1 MKKFYTIL
9 LSLLLLAPALAAQKR
24 NGANGSD
31 KKGNTQVEQPRRFNA
46 LNKINLVAAAVS
58 RLYVDVIDEDT
69 IAEKTIAA
77 MLKQLDPHST
87 YLPPHEA
94 QQTLETLSGKFDG
107 IGIQINMLEDTLFV
121 VQTVVGGP
129 SEKAGILPG
138 DRIISVD
145 DSIVAG
151 VKLAVNDIIT
161 MLRGKRGSK
170 VSIGIMRR
178 GVAEPIYFTI
188 TRDKIPVNS
197 IDATYMLDD
206 TTGYIRLSRFAESSA
221 EEMGKAVKSLRKE
234 GMRNLILD
242 LQGNGG
248 GYLNVAVKIADMFL
262 DKDQLIVYTEGRNV
276 RRAQEI
282 ATGNTLLPDERVVVM
297 VDELSAS
304 ASEILAGAL
313 QDWDRAVI
321 VGRRTFGKGLVQRPI
336 TMPDK
341 SLLRLTVARYHTP
354 TGRCIQRPY
363 VKGENEA
370 YDQDLNERL
379 AHGELLYA
387 DSIHFTDSLQYKTL
401 RIGRTV
407 YGGGGIMPD
416 VFVGLDTARYT
427 AYHRQLLRRG
437 ILNRSIYTY
446 LDNHRREIISKYRK
460 VSKFIDQYE
469 IDDQLWATLDTL
481 ATETGIKPKD
491 DAEKEASRPL
501 IALQLKALLA
511 RDLYNSTST
520 YYMIYN
526 PTNPIYRKAME
537 IICSDKYNKLLK
549 K

>member
-178 GVAEPIYFTI
+178 GVAEPISFTI

-221 EEMGKAVKSLRKE
+221 EEMEKAVKSLRKE

-379 AHGELLYA
+379 AHGELLHA

-437 ILNRSIYTY
+437 ILNRSIYTD

-491 DAEKEASRPL
+491 DAEKEASKPL
-501 IALQLKALLA
+501 IAVQLKALLA

>member
-31 KKGNTQVEQPRRFNA
+31 KKGNTQIEQPRRFNA

-178 GVAEPIYFTI
+178 GVAEPISFTI

-221 EEMGKAVKSLRKE
+221 EEMEKAVKSLRKE

-379 AHGELLYA
+379 AHGELLHA

-501 IALQLKALLA
+501 IAVQLKALLA

-526 PTNPIYRKAME
+526 PTNPIYHKAME

>member
-31 KKGNTQVEQPRRFNA
+31 KKGNTQAEQPRRFNA

-178 GVAEPIYFTI
+178 GVAEPISFTI

-221 EEMGKAVKSLRKE
+221 EEMEKAVKSLRKE
-234 GMRNLILD
+234 GMRHLILD

-379 AHGELLYA
+379 AHGELLHA

-501 IALQLKALLA
+501 IAVQLKALLA

>member
-31 KKGNTQVEQPRRFNA
+31 KKGNTQAEQPRRFNA

-178 GVAEPIYFTI
+178 GVAEPISFTI

-221 EEMGKAVKSLRKE
+221 EEMEKAVKSLRKE

-379 AHGELLYA
+379 AHGELLHA

-501 IALQLKALLA
+501 IAVQLKALLA

-520 YYMIYN
+520 YYMIFN

>member
-178 GVAEPIYFTI
+178 GVAEPISFTI

-221 EEMGKAVKSLRKE
+221 EEMEKAVKSLRKE

-248 GYLNVAVKIADMFL
+248 GYLNVAGKIADMFL

-379 AHGELLYA
+379 AHGELLHA

-491 DAEKEASRPL
+491 DAEKEASKPL
-501 IALQLKALLA
+501 IAVQLKALLA

>member
-31 KKGNTQVEQPRRFNA
+31 KKGNTQAEQPRRFNA

-161 MLRGKRGSK
+161 MLRGKRGSQ
-170 VSIGIMRR
+170 VFIGIMRR
-178 GVAEPIYFTI
+178 GVAEPISFTI

-221 EEMGKAVKSLRKE
+221 EEMEKAVKSLRKE

-379 AHGELLYA
+379 AHGELLHA

-501 IALQLKALLA
+501 IAVQLKALLA

>member
-31 KKGNTQVEQPRRFNA
+31 KKGNTQAEQPRRFNA

-178 GVAEPIYFTI
+178 GVAEPISFTI

-221 EEMGKAVKSLRKE
+221 EEMEKAVKSLRKE

-379 AHGELLYA
+379 AHGELLHA

-501 IALQLKALLA
+501 IAVQLKALLA

>member
-178 GVAEPIYFTI
+178 GVAEPISFTI

-221 EEMGKAVKSLRKE
+221 EEMEKAVKSLRKE

-304 ASEILAGAL
+304 ASEILAGPL

-379 AHGELLYA
+379 AHGELLHA

-491 DAEKEASRPL
+491 DAEKEASKPL
-501 IALQLKALLA
+501 IAVQLKALLA

>member
-31 KKGNTQVEQPRRFNA
+31 KKGNTQVEQSRRFNA

-178 GVAEPIYFTI
+178 GVAEPISFTI

-221 EEMGKAVKSLRKE
+221 EEMEKAVKSLRKE

-341 SLLRLTVARYHTP
+341 SLLRLTVARYHTL

-379 AHGELLYA
+379 AHGELLHA

-501 IALQLKALLA
+501 IAVQLKALLA

>member
-31 KKGNTQVEQPRRFNA
+31 KKGNTQAEQPRRFNA

-178 GVAEPIYFTI
+178 GVAEPISFTI

-221 EEMGKAVKSLRKE
+221 EEMEKAVKSLRKE

-363 VKGENEA
+363 VKVENEA

-379 AHGELLYA
+379 AHGELLHA

-501 IALQLKALLA
+501 IAVQLKALLA

>member
-107 IGIQINMLEDTLFV
+107 IGIQINMLEDKLFV

-379 AHGELLYA
+379 AHGELLHA

>member
-178 GVAEPIYFTI
+178 GVAEPISFTI

-221 EEMGKAVKSLRKE
+221 EEMEKAVKSLRKE

-379 AHGELLYA
+379 AHGELLHA

-416 VFVGLDTARYT
+416 VFVGLDTARYS

-491 DAEKEASRPL
+491 DAEKEASKPL
-501 IALQLKALLA
+501 IAVQLKALLA

>member
-31 KKGNTQVEQPRRFNA
+31 KKGNTQAEQPRRFNA

-178 GVAEPIYFTI
+178 GVAEPISFTI

-221 EEMGKAVKSLRKE
+221 EEMEKAVKSLRKE

-248 GYLNVAVKIADMFL
+248 GYLNVAVKIADMCL

-379 AHGELLYA
+379 AHGELLHA

-501 IALQLKALLA
+501 IAVQLKALLA

>member
-178 GVAEPIYFTI
+178 GVAEPISFTI

-221 EEMGKAVKSLRKE
+221 EEMEKAVKSLRKE

-379 AHGELLYA
+379 AHGELLHA

-491 DAEKEASRPL
+491 DAEKEASKPL
-501 IALQLKALLA
+501 ITVQLKALLA

>member
-31 KKGNTQVEQPRRFNA
+31 KKGNTQVEQSRRFNA

-94 QQTLETLSGKFDG
+94 QQTLETLWGKFDG

-178 GVAEPIYFTI
+178 GVAKPISFTI

-221 EEMGKAVKSLRKE
+221 EEMEKAVKSLRKE

-379 AHGELLYA
+379 AHGELLHA

-469 IDDQLWATLDTL
+469 IDNQLWATLDTL

-491 DAEKEASRPL
+491 DAEKEASKPL
-501 IALQLKALLA
+501 IAVQLKALLA

-526 PTNPIYRKAME
+526 PTNTLYRKGKE

>member
-129 SEKAGILPG
+129 SEKAGILHG

-178 GVAEPIYFTI
+178 GVAEPISFTI

-221 EEMGKAVKSLRKE
+221 EEMEKAVKSLRKE

-321 VGRRTFGKGLVQRPI
+321 VGRRTFGKGLVHRPI

-379 AHGELLYA
+379 AHGELLHA

-491 DAEKEASRPL
+491 DAEKEASKPL
-501 IALQLKALLA
+501 IAVQLKALLA

>member
-9 LSLLLLAPALAAQKR
+9 LSLLLLEPALAAQKR

-69 IAEKTIAA
+69 IAGKTIAA

-94 QQTLETLSGKFDG
+94 QQTLETLSGKLDG

-379 AHGELLYA
+379 AHGELLHA

-416 VFVGLDTARYT
+416 VFIPADTTDVTKYFVEVAGRNILYRYTIEYADRHRDALNAVRTIGGLDSLLDGDRRLFDDFIAYAARKGVAPRYDDIARSRKLIEAQLR
-427 AYHRQLLRRG
+427 AYIGRNTSLEDDGFYAQIYPVDDVIVRAIG
-437 ILNRSIYTY
+437 ILNGKR
-446 LDNHRREIISKYRK
+446 
-460 VSKFIDQYE
+460 
-469 IDDQLWATLDTL
+469 DD
-481 ATETGIKPKD
+481 
-491 DAEKEASRPL
+491 
-501 IALQLKALLA
+501 
-511 RDLYNSTST
+511 
-520 YYMIYN
+520 
-526 PTNPIYRKAME
+526 
-537 IICSDKYNKLLK
+537 
-549 K
+549 

>member
-31 KKGNTQVEQPRRFNA
+31 KKGNTHVEQPRRFNA

-178 GVAEPIYFTI
+178 GVAEPISFTI

-221 EEMGKAVKSLRKE
+221 EEMEKAVKSLRKE

-379 AHGELLYA
+379 AHGELLHA

-491 DAEKEASRPL
+491 DAEKEASKPL
-501 IALQLKALLA
+501 IAVQLKALLA

>member
-31 KKGNTQVEQPRRFNA
+31 KKGNTQAEQPRRFNA

-178 GVAEPIYFTI
+178 GVAEPISFTI

-221 EEMGKAVKSLRKE
+221 EEMEKAVKSLRKE

-336 TMPDK
+336 TMPGK

-379 AHGELLYA
+379 AHGELLHA

-501 IALQLKALLA
+501 IAVQLKALLA

>member
-145 DSIVAG
+145 DS
-151 VKLAVNDIIT
+151 KLAVNDIIT

-178 GVAEPIYFTI
+178 GVAEPISFTI

-221 EEMGKAVKSLRKE
+221 EEMEKAVKSLRKE

-379 AHGELLYA
+379 AHGELLHA

-491 DAEKEASRPL
+491 DAEKEASKPL
-501 IALQLKALLA
+501 IAVQLKALLA

>member
-31 KKGNTQVEQPRRFNA
+31 KKGNTQVEQSRRFNA

-178 GVAEPIYFTI
+178 GVAKPISFTI

-197 IDATYMLDD
+197 IDATHMLDD

-221 EEMGKAVKSLRKE
+221 EEMEKAVKSLRKE

-379 AHGELLYA
+379 AHGELLHA

-469 IDDQLWATLDTL
+469 IDNQLWATLDTL

-491 DAEKEASRPL
+491 DAEKEASKPL
-501 IALQLKALLA
+501 IAVQLKALLA

>member
-31 KKGNTQVEQPRRFNA
+31 KKGNTQAEQPRRFNA

-161 MLRGKRGSK
+161 MLRGKRESK

-178 GVAEPIYFTI
+178 GVAEPISFTI

-197 IDATYMLDD
+197 IAATYMLDD

-221 EEMGKAVKSLRKE
+221 EEMEKAVKSLRKE

-379 AHGELLYA
+379 AHGELLHA

-501 IALQLKALLA
+501 IAVQLKALLA

>member
-178 GVAEPIYFTI
+178 GVAEPISFTI

-221 EEMGKAVKSLRKE
+221 EEMEKAVKSLRKE

-379 AHGELLYA
+379 AHGELLHA

-491 DAEKEASRPL
+491 DAEKEASKPL
-501 IALQLKALLA
+501 IAVQLKALLA
-511 RDLYNSTST
+511 RDLYNSTTT

>member
-24 NGANGSD
+24 NGVNGSD
-31 KKGNTQVEQPRRFNA
+31 KKGNTQVEHPRRFNA

-178 GVAEPIYFTI
+178 GVAEPISFTI

-221 EEMGKAVKSLRKE
+221 EEMEKAVKSLRKE

-379 AHGELLYA
+379 AHGELLHA

-491 DAEKEASRPL
+491 DAEKEASKPL
-501 IALQLKALLA
+501 IAVQLKALLA

>member
-1 MKKFYTIL
+1 MKKFCTIL
-9 LSLLLLAPALAAQKR
+9 LSLLLLVPALSAQKR
-24 NGANGSD
+24 SGANDTG
-31 KKGNTQVEQPRRFNA
+31 KKSNTQEEQPRRFNA

-107 IGIQINMLEDTLFV
+107 IGIQINMLEDTLLV

-129 SEKAGILPG
+129 SEKAGVLPG

-170 VSIGIMRR
+170 VSIGVMRR
-178 GVAEPIYFTI
+178 GIADPIYFTI

-197 IDATYMLDD
+197 IDAAYMLDD
-206 TTGYIRLSRFAESSA
+206 TTGYVRLSRFAESSA
-221 EEMGKAVKSLRKE
+221 EEMEKAVKALRKE
-234 GMRNLILD
+234 GMKNLILD

-276 RRAQEI
+276 RRAQEK

-313 QDWDRAVI
+313 QDWDRAII

-416 VFVGLDTARYT
+416 VFVGLDTTRYT

-446 LDNHRREIISKYRK
+446 LDNHRKEITSKYRK
-460 VSKFIDQYE
+460 VSKFTDQYE
-469 IDDQLWATLDTL
+469 IDENLWSTLDTL
-481 ATETGIKPKD
+481 ATETGIVPKD
-491 DAEKEASRPL
+491 DAEKELSRPL
-501 IALQLKALLA
+501 IAVQLKALLA

-537 IICSDKYNKLLK
+537 IICSDEYEKLLNE
-549 K
+549 

>member
-24 NGANGSD
+24 NGVNGSD
-31 KKGNTQVEQPRRFNA
+31 KKGNTQVEHPRRFNA

-178 GVAEPIYFTI
+178 GVAEPISFTI

-221 EEMGKAVKSLRKE
+221 EEMEKAVKSLRKE

-379 AHGELLYA
+379 AHGELLHA

-501 IALQLKALLA
+501 IAVQLKALLA

-526 PTNPIYRKAME
+526 PTNPIYHKAME

>member
-178 GVAEPIYFTI
+178 GVAEPISFTI

-221 EEMGKAVKSLRKE
+221 EEMEKAVKSLRKE

-379 AHGELLYA
+379 AHGELLHA

-437 ILNRSIYTY
+437 ILNRSIYTD
-446 LDNHRREIISKYRK
+446 LDNHSREIISKYRK

-491 DAEKEASRPL
+491 DAEKEASKPL
-501 IALQLKALLA
+501 IAVQLKALLA

>member
-31 KKGNTQVEQPRRFNA
+31 KKGNTQAEQPRRFNA

-151 VKLAVNDIIT
+151 VKHTVNDIIT

-178 GVAEPIYFTI
+178 GVAEPISFTI

-221 EEMGKAVKSLRKE
+221 EEMEKAVKSLRKE

-379 AHGELLYA
+379 AHGELLHA

-501 IALQLKALLA
+501 IAVQLKALLA

>member
-24 NGANGSD
+24 NGVNGSD
-31 KKGNTQVEQPRRFNA
+31 KKGNTQVEHPRRFNA

-178 GVAEPIYFTI
+178 GVAEPISFTI

-221 EEMGKAVKSLRKE
+221 EEMEKAVKSLRKE

-370 YDQDLNERL
+370 YGQDLNERL
-379 AHGELLYA
+379 AHGELLHA

-491 DAEKEASRPL
+491 DAEKEASKPL
-501 IALQLKALLA
+501 IAVQLKALLA

>member
-178 GVAEPIYFTI
+178 GVAEPISFTI

-221 EEMGKAVKSLRKE
+221 EEMEKAVKSLRKE

-248 GYLNVAVKIADMFL
+248 GYLNVAVKIADMFP

-379 AHGELLYA
+379 AHGELLHA

-501 IALQLKALLA
+501 IAVQLKALLA

>member
-129 SEKAGILPG
+129 SEKAGILTG

-178 GVAEPIYFTI
+178 GVAEPISFTI

-221 EEMGKAVKSLRKE
+221 EEMEKAVKSLRKE

-379 AHGELLYA
+379 AHGELLHA

-491 DAEKEASRPL
+491 DAEKEASKPL
-501 IALQLKALLA
+501 IAVQLKALLA

>member
-69 IAEKTIAA
+69 IAEITIAA

-379 AHGELLYA
+379 AHGELLHA

-501 IALQLKALLA
+501 IAVQLKALLA

>member
-31 KKGNTQVEQPRRFNA
+31 KKGNTQAEQPRRFNA

-178 GVAEPIYFTI
+178 GVAEPISFTI

-221 EEMGKAVKSLRKE
+221 EEMEKAVKSLRKE

-379 AHGELLYA
+379 AHGELLHA

-501 IALQLKALLA
+501 IAVQLKALLA

-520 YYMIYN
+520 YYMIYH

>member
-1 MKKFYTIL
+1 MKKFCTIL
-9 LSLLLLAPALAAQKR
+9 LSLLLLVPALSAQKR
-24 NGANGSD
+24 SGANDTG
-31 KKGNTQVEQPRRFNA
+31 KKSNTQEEQPRRFNA

-107 IGIQINMLEDTLFV
+107 IGIQINMLEDTLLV

-129 SEKAGILPG
+129 SEKAGVLPG

-170 VSIGIMRR
+170 VSIGVMRR
-178 GVAEPIYFTI
+178 GVADPIYFTI

-197 IDATYMLDD
+197 IDAAYMLDD
-206 TTGYIRLSRFAESSA
+206 TTGYVRLSRFAESSA
-221 EEMGKAVKSLRKE
+221 EEMEKAVKVLRKE
-234 GMRNLILD
+234 GMKNLILD

-276 RRAQEI
+276 RRAQEK

-370 YDQDLNERL
+370 YDQDLNERM
-379 AHGELLYA
+379 AHGELLHA

-416 VFVGLDTARYT
+416 VFVGLDTTRYT

-446 LDNHRREIISKYRK
+446 LDNHRKEITSKYRK

-469 IDDQLWATLDTL
+469 IDENLWSTLDTL
-481 ATETGIKPKD
+481 AAETGIVPKD
-491 DAEKEASRPL
+491 DTEKELSRPL
-501 IALQLKALLA
+501 IAIQLKALLA

-537 IICSDKYNKLLK
+537 IICSDEYEKLLNE
-549 K
+549 

>member
-31 KKGNTQVEQPRRFNA
+31 KKGNTQAEQPRRFNA
-46 LNKINLVAAAVS
+46 LNKVNLVAAAVS

-178 GVAEPIYFTI
+178 GVAEPISFTI

-221 EEMGKAVKSLRKE
+221 EEMEKAVKSLRKE

-379 AHGELLYA
+379 AHGELLHA

-501 IALQLKALLA
+501 IAVQLKALLA

>member
-31 KKGNTQVEQPRRFNA
+31 KKGNTQAEQPRRFNA

-178 GVAEPIYFTI
+178 GVAEPISFTI

-221 EEMGKAVKSLRKE
+221 EEMEKAVKSLRKE

-379 AHGELLYA
+379 AHGELLHA

-501 IALQLKALLA
+501 IAVQLKALLA

-537 IICSDKYNKLLK
+537 IICSDKYNQLLK

>member
-31 KKGNTQVEQPRRFNA
+31 KKGNTQAEQPRRFNA

-178 GVAEPIYFTI
+178 GVAEPISFTI

-221 EEMGKAVKSLRKE
+221 EEMEKAVKSLRKE

-370 YDQDLNERL
+370 YDQELNERL
-379 AHGELLYA
+379 AHGELLHA

-501 IALQLKALLA
+501 IAVQLKALLA

>member
-31 KKGNTQVEQPRRFNA
+31 KKGNTQAEQPRRFNA

-178 GVAEPIYFTI
+178 GVAEPISFTI

-221 EEMGKAVKSLRKE
+221 EEMEKAVKSLRKE
-234 GMRNLILD
+234 GMRNLILY

-379 AHGELLYA
+379 AHGELLHA

-501 IALQLKALLA
+501 IAVQLKALLA